1 MEGKTITLILT
12 APDQPQTRIE
22 CDSVRFSVP
31 DGVKNRNAGGGVGIR
46 RGHTDALMAAAPGKV
61 LALLDGVPVFSCAIG
76 GGLAAVTGE
85 SVSILTDRYE
95 TGSGPA

>member
-1 MEGKTITLILT
+1 MDGKTITLILT
-12 APDQPQTRIE
+12 APDRPQTRIE

-31 DGVKNRNAGGGVGIR
+31 DGVKKRNAGGGVGIR
-46 RGHTDALMAAAPGKV
+46 KGHADALMAVSPGRI
-61 LALLDGVPVFSCAIG
+61 LALLDGKPVFSCAVG

-95 TGSGPA
+95 AAADPA

>member
-1 MEGKTITLILT
+1 MDGKTITLILT
-12 APDQPQTRIE
+12 APDRPQTRIT

-31 DGVKNRNAGGGVGIR
+31 DGVKRKNAGGGVGIR
-46 RGHTDALMAAAPGKV
+46 RGHADALMAVSPGKV
-61 LALLDGVPVFSCAIG
+61 LALLDGKTVFSCTVG

-95 TGSGPA
+95 AQSGQA